1 MKSILVA
8 TDFSERS
15 VRALRRATLL
25 AKGAGARL
33 TLVHVVDD
41 DQPERLLEAERAA
54 AASILNDLIQ
64 TLKNADGM
72 ECDFRIVEGDPFE
85 GILRAA
91 GDLEPDIVVI
101 GPHRRHALKDVFVG
115 TTAERAIRASRRPIL
130 MANGVP
136 AGSYRNT
143 LVAVDLSECSADA
156 LRTLKDLVL
165 DKNAAVSVL
174 HVFDAPGTSLMSRA
188 SVSENDRRDYVAN
201 EARRASQELD
211 TFLKQINFAHFPRL
225 VRHNDSTTA
234 DVISKV
240 AQELSADLLVVGTR
254 GRTGIGRLLL
264 GSVTHEVL
272 RKATIDVLSVPPRIK

>member
-15 VRALRRATLL
+15 DRALRRATLL

-72 ECDFRIVEGDPFE
+72 ECDFRTVEGDPFE